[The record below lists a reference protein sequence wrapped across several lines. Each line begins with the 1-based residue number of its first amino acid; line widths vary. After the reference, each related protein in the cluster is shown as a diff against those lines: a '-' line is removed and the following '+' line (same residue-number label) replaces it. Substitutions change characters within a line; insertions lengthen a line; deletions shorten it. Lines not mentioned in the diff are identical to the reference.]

1 MKIYTESQIKAWD
14 AFTISNEPIS
24 SVSLMDRAATA
35 FTRQLLATHVFN
47 SAVIFCGPGNN
58 GGDGLV
64 CARLLAEKK
73 ISTRVVIININNNF
87 SDDFSAQMNKLPE
100 TIKVDQLN
108 ENNTTI
114 HITEEIVVDAIFGS
128 GLNKSIS
135 GWLGTIIESINQ
147 AGKPICSIDIPS
159 GLFCTD
165 NRNNDLKFVIRA
177 NQTITFQSPKMA
189 FLYGAYAKYC
199 GDLRLADIGLS
210 EEFKEEPFAEFI
222 TRADI
227 HIKQRNTFSH
237 KGNHGYLFIAA
248 GFDFYAGAAVLA
260 TSAAMRAGCG
270 YAGIYCSEQN
280 RNILL
285 GAVPES
291 LFIPSV
297 ADGIPQKANAVA
309 VGPGLGTDEHAFN
322 TLSRLIKTNLP
333 LVLDAD
339 AITLLASNRT
349 LISQMPENTI
359 LTPHPLELERLIGK
373 HHSPEE
379 TLEQQKKFSMEHGVF
394 ILQKG
399 AYSKITCPDGKI
411 CINSSGN
418 AGMAT
423 AGMGDVLTGIIG
435 SLLAQG
441 YSSRD
446 AVVFGTY
453 IHGYAGDLVR
463 RRQGET
469 GMLASDVVNELPHAM
484 NSL

>member
-1 MKIYTESQIKAWD
+1 MKIYTESQIQAWD
-14 AFTISNEPIS
+14 AFTIAHEPIS
-24 SVSLMDRAATA
+24 SVDLMDRAATA
-35 FTRQLLATHVFN
+35 FTRQLLATHVFE
-47 SAVIFCGPGNN
+47 SAIIFCGPGNN

-64 CARLLAEKK
+64 CARLLVEKK
-73 ISTRVVIININNNF
+73 ISVRIVIININNKF
-87 SDDFSAQMNKLPE
+87 SDDFLIQRNRLPKTE
-100 TIKVDQLN
+100 NLVQLE
-108 ENNTTI
+108 ENNSTI
-114 HITEEIVVDAIFGS
+114 NITEDLVVDAIFGS

-135 GWLGTIIESINQ
+135 GWLGEIIESINQ
-147 AGKPICSIDIPS
+147 SGKPICSIDIPS

-165 NRNNDLKFVIRA
+165 NRNNNLNFVINA
-177 NQTITFQSPKMA
+177 NQTITFQSPKMS
-189 FLYGAYAKYC
+189 FLYGTYAKYC

-210 EEFKEEPFAEFI
+210 EEFNEEPFAEFI
-222 TRADI
+222 TRAEVC
-227 HIKQRNTFSH
+227 IKQRNKFSH

-248 GFDFYAGAAVLA
+248 GFEYYAGAAVLA
-260 TSAAMRAGCG
+260 SSAAMRTGCG
-270 YAGIYCSEQN
+270 YAAVHCSEQN

-285 GAVPES
+285 SAVPES
-291 LFIPSV
+291 LFIASI
-297 ADGIPQKANAVA
+297 ADGIPKKASAVA
-309 VGPGLGTDEHAFN
+309 VGPGLGTDEHALN

-349 LISQMPENTI
+349 LISQLHENTI

-373 HHSPEE
+373 YSSPEE
-379 TLEQQKKFSMEHGVF
+379 TLEQQKKFSIEHRVY

-399 AYSKITCPDGKI
+399 AYSKITTPDGKI
-411 CINSSGN
+411 YINSSGN

-441 YSSRD
+441 YSAHD

-463 RRQGET
+463 RKQGET
-469 GMLASDVVNELPHAM
+469 GMLASDVVKELPHAI